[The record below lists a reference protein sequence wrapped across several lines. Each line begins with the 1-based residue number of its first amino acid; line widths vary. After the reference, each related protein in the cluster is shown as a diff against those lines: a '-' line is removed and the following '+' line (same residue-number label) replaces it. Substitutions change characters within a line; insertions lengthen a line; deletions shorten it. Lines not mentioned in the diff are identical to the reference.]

1 MFRSWIDRPLRR
13 HATMSADPTTTSP
26 RWLLGLGARAD
37 APDAAD
43 TPGHATARRGNRRRL
58 WVFALTFLAVLL
70 VGQAWNFS
78 RPVEYRASTRLQLN
92 LPEVGR
98 PGSSASGAYA
108 TKLQLLDSRPLLAK
122 LSAAL
127 LASGV
132 DTDKLGADGAGSLQS
147 MLQVHPVQG
156 SEVVE
161 LRATGTDPR
170 LLVDVLNAFP
180 DVLLQE
186 VDSRQRKDADGQL
199 DAARQQ
205 LAKLEG
211 TAAERRSRLD
221 AFRQRE
227 GVLAERDDNEAVA
240 RTTGLNRALDV
251 AVEKEA
257 AATARL
263 AAVSKAV
270 EQGRSSTQAR
280 ADPAL
285 SGLETRAHQIRE
297 ELRELERTYTAEF
310 LAMDPHARAQRARLT
325 ELNNQIVQQR
335 GISLQAALQAAQE
348 EQAGA
353 QAQVERLRAQ
363 LAAARPALVQ
373 STTRI
378 AQAKTLEE
386 DLAQVDR
393 ARRDLLE
400 RVSRL
405 EADELRRVA
414 TVTVMEP
421 ATVPTSPFRP
431 DRWRDGL
438 LVALVAAA
446 FALAVMG
453 TVEMFNRSAPAMPPA
468 SNTTV
473 VLSPSW
479 ADREPQL
486 GGLAAPSPS
495 LLDAAPATAQPMAAL
510 AAPLRLLTQAEATA
524 LLMAG
529 NGRTRLLCAL
539 GLMGLSVDEALQ
551 LRAGDFDSEAQQLR
565 VAGAWAR
572 TVPMPRWLPATL
584 PGLGSAEQPVL
595 QDGAGQPLAS
605 GDVASM
611 IVGAALDAQLAQAAD
626 LDWDALRNTAID
638 WLIGQGLRYS
648 ELPRVVGRVDAQRL
662 QALASN
668 HGSTPRRDAGA
679 IEHLMPALQLD
690 HAG

>member
-1 MFRSWIDRPLRR
+1 
-13 HATMSADPTTTSP
+13 MSADSTTSP
-26 RWLLGLGARAD
+26 RWLGPGPRAD
-37 APDAAD
+37 LPDTAAAP
-43 TPGHATARRGNRRRL
+43 GETAVRRGNRRRL
-58 WVFALTFLAVLL
+58 WVFALTFLALML
-70 VGQAWNFS
+70 AGQAWNFS
-78 RPVEYRASTRLQLN
+78 RPVEYRATTRLQLN

-122 LSAAL
+122 LAAAL
-127 LASGV
+127 QASGV
-132 DTDKLGADGAGSLQS
+132 GAHRLGADGVGSLQA

-170 LLVDVLNAFP
+170 LLADVLNAFP

-199 DAARQQ
+199 LAARQE
-205 LAKLEG
+205 LAKLER
-211 TAAERRSRLD
+211 TATERRSRLD

-227 GVLAERDDNEAVA
+227 GVLAERDDNEAVT
-240 RTTGLNRALDV
+240 RTKGLNRALDV

-263 AAVSKAV
+263 AAVSTAV

-285 SGLETRAHQIRE
+285 SALETRAHQIRE

-310 LAMDPHARAQRARLT
+310 LAMDPHARAQRARLA
-325 ELNNQIVQQR
+325 ELNTQIVQQR
-335 GISLQAALQAAQE
+335 GISLQATLQAAQE

-373 STTRI
+373 SSTRI
-378 AQAKTLEE
+378 AQAKTLED
-386 DLAQVDR
+386 DLAQVDK

-400 RVSRL
+400 RVTRL

-414 TVTVMEP
+414 SVTVMEP

-431 DRWRDGL
+431 DRGRDGL

-453 TVEMFNRSAPAMPPA
+453 TVEMFNRSAPALAPA

-473 VLSPSW
+473 VLSPAW
-479 ADREPQL
+479 AEREPRL
-486 GGLAAPSPS
+486 GGAALPPP
-495 LLDAAPATAQPMAAL
+495 LLNGAPATAPPMALL
-510 AAPLRLLTQAEATA
+510 AAPLRLLSQAEATA
-524 LLMAG
+524 LLMAASG
-529 NGRTRLLCAL
+529 HTRLLCAL
-539 GLMGLSVDEALQ
+539 GLMGLSVDEVLQ
-551 LRAGDFDSEAQQLR
+551 LRAGDVDGDARQLR

-572 TVPMPRWLPATL
+572 AVPLPPWLPATL
-584 PGLGSAEQPVL
+584 PAGHEPQQLVL
-595 QDGAGQPLAS
+595 HDAAGQPLAP

-611 IVGAALDAQLAQAAD
+611 IVAVALDAQLEQAAE

-662 QALASN
+662 QMLSSN
-668 HGSTPRRDAGA
+668 HGATPRRDAHA
-679 IEHLMPALQLD
+679 IERLMPALQLD